1 MNPGTQRQPTPQG
14 FTLIEVLIVIAIVGL
29 LAAIALPSYQAA
41 MRRGFR
47 AECRSGLAA
56 AMQGQERSFTS
67 QSTYS
72 TSLIRAYSGDL
83 STNSACSLAAAACG
97 SAPLTTCVRIT
108 ATTAKSDTQCNT
120 MTLDSTNT
128 STALDSSGSDQVAL
142 CWK

>member
-1 MNPGTQRQPTPQG
+1 MSLAMHRQPAARG
-14 FTLIEVLIVIAIVGL
+14 FTLIELLIAIAILGL
-29 LAAIALPSYQAA
+29 LAAIALPSYQESL
-41 MRRGFR
+41 RRGFR

-56 AMQGQERSFTS
+56 AMQEQERSFTS

-72 TSLIRAYSGDL
+72 TTITKPYSGDL
-83 STNSACSLAAAACG
+83 SSNSACTLTAAACSSG
-97 SAPLTTCVRIT
+97 LIASCVRVT

-128 STALDSSGSDQVAL
+128 STALDSSGTDQRAV

>member
-1 MNPGTQRQPTPQG
+1 MKWRRESSG
-14 FTLIEVLIVIAIVGL
+14 FTLIEVLIAVAVIGI
-29 LAAIALPSYQAA
+29 LAAIALPSYQSA

-56 AMQGQERSFTS
+56 AMQEQERSFTS

-72 TSLIRAYSGDL
+72 TSLAKAYSGDL
-83 STNSACSLAAAACG
+83 ASNSACTLAAAACG
-97 SAPLTTCVRIT
+97 VAALTTCVRIT

-128 STALDSSGSDQVAL
+128 STALDSGGTDQQAV